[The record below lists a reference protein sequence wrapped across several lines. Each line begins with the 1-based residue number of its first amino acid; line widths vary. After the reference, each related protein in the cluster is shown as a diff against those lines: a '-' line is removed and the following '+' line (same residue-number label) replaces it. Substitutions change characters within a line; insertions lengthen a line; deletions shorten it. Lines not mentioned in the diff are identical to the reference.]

1 MAILENI
8 SSPDN
13 IKLLKKEELP
23 QLARELRDKI
33 IRTVSRN
40 GGHLASG
47 LGVVDLTVA
56 LHYVFDVEKDKFIWD
71 VGHQSYAH
79 KILTGRKD
87 TFDTLRQ
94 YKGISGFP
102 KISESKY
109 DSFGAGHAS
118 TSISAGLGFAVA
130 RDIRKQ
136 DYKVVSIIGD
146 GSMTGGLAFEGLQ
159 NAGTLSKDML
169 VILNDNQMFISQK
182 VGILA
187 GYFAN
192 LLTATGVNRIEETI
206 LKFASK
212 LKFLSFKSIKKIVR
226 RFKTIL
232 FPGIMFEEMGFSYV
246 GPIDGHN
253 INQLIDIL
261 TKVKDIKGPV
271 LLHVVTKKGKGYKP
285 AEENPT
291 KFHGIG
297 PFDIET
303 GKTVSLKKVTYTEVF
318 SKAIVKLAKDNE
330 KIVAIT
336 AAMPDGTGLKEF
348 SKQYPKRFFDVGI
361 DEAHAVTFAAAL
373 AAGGLKPVVAIYSTF
388 MQRALDNIIHDVAL
402 QNLPVVMMLDRAGI
416 VGEDGPTHHGAFDLS
431 YLKYVPNLTIMAP
444 ANETEFQDMFNTA
457 LTLKTP
463 SVIRYPRGGGTRVA
477 SFHRKFELLEIG
489 KSKLERQGK
498 DACIVCLGNVWKICV
513 EAVDNLKNKGIEC
526 ALLNM
531 RFLKPFDET
540 AIRDIL
546 TYTNKIVTVEE
557 NSLIGAMGETVK
569 SVLPGTS
576 AKIYSIGLPDKFI
589 EHGNQN
595 LIRELCGISAEN
607 IEKQVLKLLNKNPS
621 SNVLMSE

>member
-8 SSPDN
+8 SSPN
-13 IKLLKKEELP
+13 AIKMLKKEELAH
-23 QLARELRDKI
+23 LAQELRDKI
-33 IRTVSRN
+33 IQTVSKN
-40 GGHLASG
+40 GGHLASS

-56 LHYVFDVEKDKFIWD
+56 LHYVFDIEKDKFVWD

-87 TFDTLRQ
+87 NFNTLRQ

-109 DSFGAGHAS
+109 DSFGTGHAS

-130 RDIRKQ
+130 RDIKRQ

-169 VILNDNQMFISQK
+169 VILNDNQMFISQR
-182 VGILA
+182 VGVLA

-192 LLTATGVNRIEETI
+192 ILTASGVKKLEDTV

-212 LKFLSFKSIKKIVR
+212 LKFLSFNSIKKIVR

-253 INQLIDIL
+253 INQLIAIL
-261 TKVKDIKGPV
+261 VKVKDIKGPV

-285 AEENPT
+285 AEQDPA
-291 KFHGIG
+291 KFHGVG
-297 PFDIET
+297 PFNIET
-303 GKTVSLKKVTYTEVF
+303 GKAISLKKITYTEVF
-318 SKAIVKLAKDNE
+318 SKAIVKLAKYNE

-348 SKQYPKRFFDVGI
+348 SKQYPNRFFDVGI
-361 DEAHAVTFAAAL
+361 DEAHAVTFSAAL

-388 MQRALDNIIHDVAL
+388 MQRALDNIICDVAL
-402 QNLPVVMMLDRAGI
+402 QNLPVVMILDRAGI
-416 VGEDGPTHHGAFDLS
+416 VGEDGATHNGAFDLS
-431 YLKYVPNLTIMAP
+431 YLKYIPNLTIMAP
-444 ANETEFQDMFNTA
+444 ANETELQDMLNTA
-457 LTLKTP
+457 LTLKNP
-463 SVIRYPRGGGTRVA
+463 SVIRYPRGSGTRVV
-477 SFHRKFELLEIG
+477 SFHRNFEFLEIG
-489 KSKLERQGK
+489 KSKLEVQGK
-498 DACIVCLGNVWKICV
+498 DVCIVCLGNVLKNCI
-513 EAVDNLKNKGIEC
+513 EAADNLKNKDVDVSV
-526 ALLNM
+526 LNI
-531 RFLKPFDET
+531 RFLKPFDEI
-540 AIRDIL
+540 AIKNIL
-546 TYTNKIVTVEE
+546 TYTDKIVTVEE
-557 NSLIGAMGETVK
+557 NSLIGGMGETVK
-569 SVLPGTS
+569 AILSGTS

-589 EHGNQN
+589 EHGKQN
-595 LIRELCGISAEN
+595 LIRELCGISTEN
-607 IEKQVLKLLNKNPS
+607 IEKQVLKLLNRS
-621 SNVLMSE
+621 

>member
-8 SSPDN
+8 SSPN
-13 IKLLKKEELP
+13 AIKMLKKEELAL
-23 QLARELRDKI
+23 LAQELRDKI
-33 IRTVSRN
+33 ILTVSKN
-40 GGHLASG
+40 GGHLASS

-56 LHYVFDVEKDKFIWD
+56 LHYVFDVEKDKFVWD

-87 TFDTLRQ
+87 NFDTLRQ

-109 DSFGAGHAS
+109 DSFGTGHAS

-130 RDIRKQ
+130 RDIKKQ

-169 VILNDNQMFISQK
+169 VILNDNQMFISQR
-182 VGILA
+182 VGVLA

-192 LLTATGVNRIEETI
+192 ILTASGVKKLEETV
-206 LKFASK
+206 LKIASK
-212 LKFLSFKSIKKIVR
+212 LKLLSFKSIKKIVR

-253 INQLIDIL
+253 INQLIAIL
-261 TKVKDIKGPV
+261 VKVKDIKGPV

-285 AEENPT
+285 AEQYPT
-291 KFHGIG
+291 KFHGVG
-297 PFDIET
+297 HFNIET
-303 GKTVSLKKVTYTEVF
+303 GKVISLKKITYTEVF

-336 AAMPDGTGLKEF
+336 AAMPDGTGLKDF
-348 SKQYPKRFFDVGI
+348 SKQYPNRFFDVGI
-361 DEAHAVTFAAAL
+361 DEAHAVTFSAAL

-388 MQRALDNIIHDVAL
+388 MQRALDNIICDVAL
-402 QNLPVVMMLDRAGI
+402 QNLPVIMMLDRAGI
-416 VGEDGPTHHGAFDLS
+416 VGEDGATHNGAFDLS
-431 YLKYVPNLTIMAP
+431 YLKYIPNLTIMAP
-444 ANETEFQDMFNTA
+444 ANETELQDMLNTA
-457 LTLKTP
+457 LTLKNP
-463 SVIRYPRGGGTRVA
+463 SVIRYPRGSGTRVV
-477 SFHRKFELLEIG
+477 SFHRNFEFLEIG
-489 KSKLERQGK
+489 KSKLEIKGK
-498 DACIVCLGNVWKICV
+498 DVCIVCLGNVLKICI
-513 EAVDNLKNKGIEC
+513 EAADNLKNKDISVSV
-526 ALLNM
+526 LNI
-531 RFLKPFDET
+531 RFLKPFDKT
-540 AIRDIL
+540 AIKNIL
-546 TYTNKIVTVEE
+546 TYTDKIVTVEE
-557 NSLIGAMGETVK
+557 NSLIGGMGETVK
-569 SVLPGTS
+569 SILSGTN

-589 EHGNQN
+589 EHGEQN
-595 LIRELCGISAEN
+595 LIRKLCGISTEN
-607 IEKQVLKLLNKNPS
+607 IEKQVLKLLNRN
-621 SNVLMSE
+621 

>member
-8 SSPDN
+8 SSPN
-13 IKLLKKEELP
+13 AIKMLKKEELAH
-23 QLARELRDKI
+23 LAQELRDKI
-33 IRTVSRN
+33 IQTVSKN
-40 GGHLASG
+40 GGHLASS

-56 LHYVFDVEKDKFIWD
+56 LHYVFDVEKDKFVWD

-87 TFDTLRQ
+87 NFNTLRQ

-109 DSFGAGHAS
+109 DSFGTGHAS

-130 RDIRKQ
+130 RDIKRQ

-169 VILNDNQMFISQK
+169 VILNDNQMFISQR
-182 VGILA
+182 VGVLA

-192 LLTATGVNRIEETI
+192 ILTASGVKKLEDTV

-212 LKFLSFKSIKKIVR
+212 LKFLSFNSIKKIVR

-253 INQLIDIL
+253 INQLIAIL
-261 TKVKDIKGPV
+261 VKVKDIKGPV

-285 AEENPT
+285 AEQDPA
-291 KFHGIG
+291 KFHGVG
-297 PFDIET
+297 PFNIET
-303 GKTVSLKKVTYTEVF
+303 GKAISLKQVTYTEVF

-348 SKQYPKRFFDVGI
+348 SKQYPNRFFDVGI
-361 DEAHAVTFAAAL
+361 DEAHAVTFSAAL

-388 MQRALDNIIHDVAL
+388 MQRALDNIICDVAL
-402 QNLPVVMMLDRAGI
+402 QNLPVVMILDRAGI
-416 VGEDGPTHHGAFDLS
+416 VGEDGATHNGAFDLS
-431 YLKYVPNLTIMAP
+431 YLKYIPNLTIMAP
-444 ANETEFQDMFNTA
+444 ANETELQDMLNTA
-457 LTLKTP
+457 LTLKNP
-463 SVIRYPRGGGTRVA
+463 SVIRYPRGRGTRVV
-477 SFHRKFELLEIG
+477 SFHRNFEFLEIG
-489 KSKLERQGK
+489 KSKLEVQGK
-498 DACIVCLGNVWKICV
+498 DVCIVCLGNVLKNCI
-513 EAVDNLKNKGIEC
+513 EAADNLKNKDVDVSV
-526 ALLNM
+526 LNI
-531 RFLKPFDET
+531 RFLKPFDEI
-540 AIRDIL
+540 AIKNIL
-546 TYTNKIVTVEE
+546 TYTDKIVTVEE
-557 NSLIGAMGETVK
+557 NSLIGGMGETVK
-569 SVLPGTS
+569 AILSGTS

-589 EHGNQN
+589 EHGKQN
-595 LIRELCGISAEN
+595 LIRELCGISTEN
-607 IEKQVLKLLNKNPS
+607 IEKQVLKLLNRS
-621 SNVLMSE
+621 

>member
-8 SSPDN
+8 SSPN
-13 IKLLKKEELP
+13 AIKMLKKEELSH
-23 QLARELRDKI
+23 LAQELRDKI
-33 IRTVSRN
+33 IQTVSKN
-40 GGHLASG
+40 GGHLASS

-56 LHYVFDVEKDKFIWD
+56 LHYVFDVKKDKFVWD

-87 TFDTLRQ
+87 SFNTLRQ

-109 DSFGAGHAS
+109 DSFGTGHAS

-130 RDIRKQ
+130 RDIKKQ

-169 VILNDNQMFISQK
+169 VILNDNQMFISQR
-182 VGILA
+182 VGVLA

-192 LLTATGVNRIEETI
+192 ILTANGVKKLEETV
-206 LKFASK
+206 LKIASK
-212 LKFLSFKSIKKIVR
+212 LKFLSFNSIKKIVR

-253 INQLIDIL
+253 INQLIAIL
-261 TKVKDIKGPV
+261 VKVKDIKGPV

-285 AEENPT
+285 AEQDPA
-291 KFHGIG
+291 KFHGVG
-297 PFDIET
+297 PFNIET
-303 GKTVSLKKVTYTEVF
+303 GKAISLKQITYTEVF
-318 SKAIVKLAKDNE
+318 SKAIVKLAEDNE

-348 SKQYPKRFFDVGI
+348 SKQYPNRFFDVGI
-361 DEAHAVTFAAAL
+361 DEAHAVTFSAAL

-388 MQRALDNIIHDVAL
+388 MQRALDNIICDVAL

-416 VGEDGPTHHGAFDLS
+416 VGEDGATHNGAFDLS
-431 YLKYVPNLTIMAP
+431 YLKYIPNLTIMAP
-444 ANETEFQDMFNTA
+444 ANETELQDMLNTA
-457 LTLKTP
+457 LTLKNP
-463 SVIRYPRGGGTRVA
+463 SVIRYPRGSGTRVV
-477 SFHRKFELLEIG
+477 SFHRNFEFLEIG
-489 KSKLERQGK
+489 KSKLEVQGK
-498 DACIVCLGNVWKICV
+498 DVCIVCLGNVLKNCI
-513 EAVDNLKNKGIEC
+513 EAADNLKNKDVDVSV
-526 ALLNM
+526 LNI
-531 RFLKPFDET
+531 RFLKPFDEI
-540 AIRDIL
+540 AIKNIL
-546 TYTNKIVTVEE
+546 TYTDKIVTVEE
-557 NSLIGAMGETVK
+557 NSLIGGMGETVK
-569 SVLPGTS
+569 AILSGTS

-589 EHGNQN
+589 EHGKQN
-595 LIRELCGISAEN
+595 LIRELCGISTEN
-607 IEKQVLKLLNKNPS
+607 IEKQVLKLLNRC
-621 SNVLMSE
+621 

>member
-8 SSPDN
+8 SSPN
-13 IKLLKKEELP
+13 AIKMLKKEELAH
-23 QLARELRDKI
+23 LAQELRDKI
-33 IRTVSRN
+33 IQTVSKN
-40 GGHLASG
+40 GGHLASS

-56 LHYVFDVEKDKFIWD
+56 LHYVFDIEKDKFVWD

-87 TFDTLRQ
+87 NFNTLRQ

-109 DSFGAGHAS
+109 DSFGTGHAS

-130 RDIRKQ
+130 RDINKQ

-169 VILNDNQMFISQK
+169 VILNDNQMFISQR
-182 VGILA
+182 VGVLA

-192 LLTATGVNRIEETI
+192 LLTANGVKKIEETV
-206 LKFASK
+206 LKIASK
-212 LKFLSFKSIKKIVR
+212 LKFLSFNSIKKIVR

-232 FPGIMFEEMGFSYV
+232 FPGIMFEELGFSYV

-253 INQLIDIL
+253 INQLIAIL
-261 TKVKDIKGPV
+261 VKVKDIKGPV

-285 AEENPT
+285 AEQDPA
-291 KFHGIG
+291 KFHGVG
-297 PFDIET
+297 PFNIET
-303 GKTVSLKKVTYTEVF
+303 GKAISLKQVTYTEVF

-348 SKQYPKRFFDVGI
+348 SKQYPNRFFDVGI
-361 DEAHAVTFAAAL
+361 DEAHAVTFSAAL

-388 MQRALDNIIHDVAL
+388 MQRALDNIICDVAL
-402 QNLPVVMMLDRAGI
+402 QNLPVIMMLDRAGI
-416 VGEDGPTHHGAFDLS
+416 VGEDGATHNGAFDLS
-431 YLKYVPNLTIMAP
+431 YLKYIPNLTIMAP
-444 ANETEFQDMFNTA
+444 ANETELQDMFNTA
-457 LTLKTP
+457 LTLKGP
-463 SVIRYPRGGGTRVA
+463 SIIRYPRGSGTRVV
-477 SFHRKFELLEIG
+477 SFHRNFEFLEIG
-489 KSKLERQGK
+489 KSKLEVQGK
-498 DACIVCLGNVWKICV
+498 DVCIVCLGNVLKNCI
-513 EAVDNLKNKGIEC
+513 EAADNLKNKDVDVSV
-526 ALLNM
+526 LNI
-531 RFLKPFDET
+531 RFLKPFDEI
-540 AIRDIL
+540 AIKNIL
-546 TYTNKIVTVEE
+546 TYTDKIVTVEE
-557 NSLIGAMGETVK
+557 NSLIGGMGETVK
-569 SVLPGTS
+569 AILSGTS

-589 EHGNQN
+589 EHGEQN
-595 LIRELCGISAEN
+595 LIRELCGISTEN
-607 IEKQVLKLLNKNPS
+607 IEKQVLKLLNRS
-621 SNVLMSE
+621 

>member
-8 SSPDN
+8 SSPN
-13 IKLLKKEELP
+13 AIKMLKKEELAH
-23 QLARELRDKI
+23 LAQELRDKI
-33 IRTVSRN
+33 IQTVSKN
-40 GGHLASG
+40 GGHLASS

-56 LHYVFDVEKDKFIWD
+56 LHYVFDVEKDKFVWD

-87 TFDTLRQ
+87 NFSTLRQ

-109 DSFGAGHAS
+109 DSFGTGHAS

-130 RDIRKQ
+130 RDIKRQ

-169 VILNDNQMFISQK
+169 VILNDNQMFISQR
-182 VGILA
+182 VGVLA

-192 LLTATGVNRIEETI
+192 ILTASGVKKLEETV

-212 LKFLSFKSIKKIVR
+212 LKFLSFNSIKKIVR

-253 INQLIDIL
+253 INQLIAIL
-261 TKVKDIKGPV
+261 VKVKDIKGPV

-285 AEENPT
+285 AEQDPA
-291 KFHGIG
+291 KFHGVG
-297 PFDIET
+297 PFNIET
-303 GKTVSLKKVTYTEVF
+303 GKAISLKQVTYTEVF

-348 SKQYPKRFFDVGI
+348 SKQYPNRFFDVGI
-361 DEAHAVTFAAAL
+361 DEAHAVTFSAAL

-388 MQRALDNIIHDVAL
+388 MQRALDNIICDVAL
-402 QNLPVVMMLDRAGI
+402 QNLPVVMILDRAGI
-416 VGEDGPTHHGAFDLS
+416 VGEDGATHNGAFDLS
-431 YLKYVPNLTIMAP
+431 YLKYIPNLTIMAP
-444 ANETEFQDMFNTA
+444 ANETELQDMLNTA
-457 LTLKTP
+457 LTLKNP
-463 SVIRYPRGGGTRVA
+463 SVIRYPRGSGTRVV
-477 SFHRKFELLEIG
+477 SFHRNFKFLEIG
-489 KSKLERQGK
+489 KSKLEVQGK
-498 DACIVCLGNVWKICV
+498 DVCIVCLGNVLKNCI
-513 EAVDNLKNKGIEC
+513 EAADNLKNKDVDVSV
-526 ALLNM
+526 LNI
-531 RFLKPFDET
+531 RFLKPFDEI
-540 AIRDIL
+540 AIKNIL
-546 TYTNKIVTVEE
+546 TYTDKIVTVEE
-557 NSLIGAMGETVK
+557 NSLIGGMGETVK
-569 SVLPGTS
+569 AILSGTS

-589 EHGNQN
+589 EHGKQN
-595 LIRELCGISAEN
+595 LIRELCGISTEN
-607 IEKQVLKLLNKNPS
+607 IEKQVLKLLNRS
-621 SNVLMSE
+621 

>member
-8 SSPDN
+8 SSPN
-13 IKLLKKEELP
+13 AIKMLKKEELAH
-23 QLARELRDKI
+23 LAQELRDKI
-33 IRTVSRN
+33 IQTVSKN
-40 GGHLASG
+40 GGHLASS

-56 LHYVFDVEKDKFIWD
+56 LHYVFDVEKDKFVWD

-87 TFDTLRQ
+87 NFSTLRQ

-109 DSFGAGHAS
+109 DSFGTGHAS

-130 RDIRKQ
+130 RDIKRQ

-169 VILNDNQMFISQK
+169 VILNDNQMFISQR
-182 VGILA
+182 VGVLA

-192 LLTATGVNRIEETI
+192 ILTASGVKKLEDTV

-212 LKFLSFKSIKKIVR
+212 LKFLSFNSIKKIVR

-253 INQLIDIL
+253 INQLIAIL
-261 TKVKDIKGPV
+261 VKVKDIKGPV

-285 AEENPT
+285 AEQDPA
-291 KFHGIG
+291 KFHGVG
-297 PFDIET
+297 PFNIET
-303 GKTVSLKKVTYTEVF
+303 GKAISVKQVTYTEVF

-348 SKQYPKRFFDVGI
+348 SKQYPNRFFDVGI
-361 DEAHAVTFAAAL
+361 DEAHAVTFSAAL

-388 MQRALDNIIHDVAL
+388 MQRALDNIICDVAL
-402 QNLPVVMMLDRAGI
+402 QNLSVVMVLDRAGI
-416 VGEDGPTHHGAFDLS
+416 VGEDGATHNGAFDLS
-431 YLKYVPNLTIMAP
+431 YLKYIPNLTIMAP
-444 ANETEFQDMFNTA
+444 ANETELQDMLNTA
-457 LTLKTP
+457 LTLKNP
-463 SVIRYPRGGGTRVA
+463 SVIRYPRGRGTRVV
-477 SFHRKFELLEIG
+477 SFHRNFEFLEIG
-489 KSKLERQGK
+489 KSKLEVQGK
-498 DACIVCLGNVWKICV
+498 DVCIVCLGNVLKNCI
-513 EAVDNLKNKGIEC
+513 EAADNLKNKDVDVSV
-526 ALLNM
+526 LNI
-531 RFLKPFDET
+531 RFLKPFDEI
-540 AIRDIL
+540 AIKNIL
-546 TYTNKIVTVEE
+546 TYTDKIVTVEE
-557 NSLIGAMGETVK
+557 NSLIGGMGETVK
-569 SVLPGTS
+569 AILSGTS

-589 EHGNQN
+589 EHGEQN
-595 LIRELCGISAEN
+595 LIRELCGISTEN
-607 IEKQVLKLLNKNPS
+607 IEKQVLKLLNRS
-621 SNVLMSE
+621 

>member
-8 SSPDN
+8 SSPN
-13 IKLLKKEELP
+13 AIKMLKKEELAH
-23 QLARELRDKI
+23 LAQELRDKI
-33 IRTVSRN
+33 IQTVSKN
-40 GGHLASG
+40 GGHLASS

-56 LHYVFDVEKDKFIWD
+56 LHYVFDVEKDKFVWD

-87 TFDTLRQ
+87 NFSTLRQ

-109 DSFGAGHAS
+109 DSFGTGHAS

-130 RDIRKQ
+130 RDIKRQ

-169 VILNDNQMFISQK
+169 VILNDNQMFISQR
-182 VGILA
+182 VGVLA

-192 LLTATGVNRIEETI
+192 ILTASGVKKLEDTV

-212 LKFLSFKSIKKIVR
+212 LKFLSFNSIKKIVR

-253 INQLIDIL
+253 INQLIAIL
-261 TKVKDIKGPV
+261 VKVKDIKGPV

-285 AEENPT
+285 AEQDPA
-291 KFHGIG
+291 KFHGVG
-297 PFDIET
+297 PFNIET
-303 GKTVSLKKVTYTEVF
+303 GKAISLKQVTYTEVF

-348 SKQYPKRFFDVGI
+348 SKQYPNRFFDVGI
-361 DEAHAVTFAAAL
+361 DEAHAVTFSAAL

-388 MQRALDNIIHDVAL
+388 MQRALDNIICDVAL
-402 QNLPVVMMLDRAGI
+402 QNLPVVMILDRAGI
-416 VGEDGPTHHGAFDLS
+416 VGEDGATHNGAFDLS
-431 YLKYVPNLTIMAP
+431 YLKYIPNLTIMAP
-444 ANETEFQDMFNTA
+444 ANETELQDMLNTA
-457 LTLKTP
+457 LTLKNP
-463 SVIRYPRGGGTRVA
+463 SVIRYPRGRGTRVV
-477 SFHRKFELLEIG
+477 SFHRNFKFLEIG
-489 KSKLERQGK
+489 KSKLEVQGK
-498 DACIVCLGNVWKICV
+498 DVCIVCLGNVLKNCI
-513 EAVDNLKNKGIEC
+513 EAADNLKNKDVDVSV
-526 ALLNM
+526 LNI
-531 RFLKPFDET
+531 RFLKPFDEI
-540 AIRDIL
+540 AIKNIL
-546 TYTNKIVTVEE
+546 TYTDKIVTVEE
-557 NSLIGAMGETVK
+557 NSLIGGMGETVK
-569 SVLPGTS
+569 AILSGTS

-589 EHGNQN
+589 EHGKQN
-595 LIRELCGISAEN
+595 LIRELCGISTEN
-607 IEKQVLKLLNKNPS
+607 IEKQVLKLLNRS
-621 SNVLMSE
+621 